1 MDQEAI
7 NALLKDLPP
16 MDDGNTL
23 DSMLNDDYVM
33 QLQNGTNPG
42 IYPTDVASVTF
53 DESLNFSFPPETTPA
68 LSSSLPDARSISAP
82 LQPGICSGSQDE
94 LQPQEPVTNDSCRNE
109 ALAVPTSIS
118 AASGALNASSNLRR
132 TSCTAV
138 PTTLLAQNNAIGT
151 SKSRTNG
158 KENNPRVSNKQQKRV
173 GDNVC
178 GNPAK

>member
-7 NALLKDLPP
+7 NALLKDLPA

-53 DESLNFSFPPETTPA
+53 DKSLNFSFPPDTTPA

-109 ALAVPTSIS
+109 ALAVP
-118 AASGALNASSNLRR
+118 SNLRR
-132 TSCTAV
+132 TSRTAV
-138 PTTLLAQNNAIGT
+138 PTTLLDQNNAIGT